1 MNKNLVFALAGNPN
15 CGKTSLFNELTGAR
29 QHVGNWPGVT
39 VEKKEGKLTSSG
51 REITVVDLPGTYSLG
66 AYSEDEVV
74 ARDFILK
81 DNPDVVI
88 NVIDASN
95 IERNL
100 YLTTQILE
108 TGAKVILALNMMDE
122 AENKKIE
129 IQVHKLA
136 TLLNIPVIPTTA
148 TKGLGVK
155 KLIEAAISLGE
166 TKEDDRV
173 DKYKIDYGTAVATE
187 VSKIESTFHENNLKL
202 EYPPFWLAI
211 KLLENDEFINK
222 YVHDTENAEKVENQL
237 KNSKDILE
245 NSIGYDVDAYIV
257 DKRYEFI
264 GNVVKQAV
272 KRDKSNESKKNVS
285 DKIDAV
291 VTNKWLG
298 IPIFAIIMFIMY
310 QITMTIGNGILT
322 DLVGRLF
329 DSLGSWSSNNLAYL
343 GAPHLIRSFVAD
355 GLIAGLGSVIGF
367 TPMIFLMY
375 LLISILEDTGY
386 MARAA
391 YVMDRFMNAVGLHGK
406 TAVSL
411 IIGTGCNVAGVMSTR
426 TLESKKDR
434 MIAILISPFMSCT
447 ARLAIYAVFASAFFS
462 KIKVGIFDASGVVVF
477 GLYVLGIVVSIAVGK
492 FLSSTVFKGEES
504 YFIMELPPYRI
515 PTAKG
520 TLIHMWEKAGAFV
533 KKAGTVI
540 LGAVIVVWVL
550 SNLPFGVEAG
560 SRDSLVGIIGAF
572 IAPVFA
578 PAGFGTWQAGIA
590 LITGFVAKEAVV
602 GTMATIY
609 GVGEGAKLIAA
620 VHSAY
625 TPLSALSFM
634 VFTLLYV
641 PCVATIGAIKRETN
655 SAKWAI
661 IVVIYTCT
669 IAWVLAV
676 VVYQGGR
683 LLGFN

>member
-155 KLIEAAISLGE
+155 KLIGAAISLGE
-166 TKEDDRV
+166 TKEDNRV
-173 DKYKIDYGTAVATE
+173 DKYKIDYGTDVATE

-245 NSIGYDVDAYIV
+245 NSIGYDVDAYVV

-272 KRDKSNESKKNVS
+272 KRDKSNGSKKNVS

-540 LGAVIVVWVL
+540 LGAVIVVWIL